1 MKKEEHPTFTKFLS
15 LGLVTGL
22 FIGLF
27 TDNIGLWLPLGIAI
41 GAAIGYQKLDKNN
54 SGFASEGKH

>member
-27 TDNIGLWLPLGIAI
+27 TDNIGLWLPLGVAF
-41 GAAIGYQKLDKNN
+41 GAALGYQKLEQK
-54 SGFASEGKH
+54 